1 MLGKWIAFLPKWKR
15 VFPQLQGKEENM
27 KICKI
32 VHEDDLNVDDLE
44 SKEMYGL
51 HVGLTIT

>member
-44 SKEMYGL
+44 SKEMY
-51 HVGLTIT
+51 